1 MSVASPPLAPAVEPP
16 VIARQ
21 AILDGDKSVVGY
33 ELFNRSRSSA
43 HQASGSVLAA
53 FCAALDTRGDDDPHG
68 TRPLFLGCTH
78 ECLVS
83 EHLEVLPT
91 HRMVLDVDPLPGH
104 LVATE
109 VSARLPTLQ
118 KLHARGFQLCFDH
131 TVLET
136 EYFAWLPLAH
146 YIKLNMSVLQPEQV
160 AVLVNF
166 AQRST
171 QAQLIATKVE
181 SAAQF
186 QLVHELGVS
195 LYQGAWLS
203 RPAPFEAKLLAPS
216 QTSLL
221 QLISLLRRQAHMD
234 ELEAVLKK
242 DVGLAFNLLR
252 LINSAGFSQ
261 QREITSFRQAVM
273 IIGIKKLFRWA
284 ALLMAATQFGGNP
297 PALGQTAIA
306 RARLMELLALRFMG
320 EDEADMAFV
329 TGLFSLLDAMLGMPI
344 AQALE
349 LIYAPQPVVEA
360 LQQQRG
366 TYYQLLRIAQ
376 ACEPTSAPAQTAN
389 GFAHALPLSAEEI
402 NQSHLRTL
410 DWCDML
416 AV

>member
-1 MSVASPPLAPAVEPP
+1 MPVAPPPLAPAVEPP

-21 AILDGDKSVVGY
+21 AILDSDKSVVGY
-33 ELFNRSRSSA
+33 ELFNRSRSA
-43 HQASGSVLAA
+43 HQATGSVLAA
-53 FCAALDTRGDDDPHG
+53 FCAALDTCGDDPRG
-68 TRPLFLGCTH
+68 NRPLFLGCTH

-83 EHLEVLPT
+83 EHLDVLPT
-91 HRMVLDVDPLPGH
+91 HRMVLDVDALPSHG
-104 LVATE
+104 ASTE
-109 VSARLPTLQ
+109 VAARLPTLK
-118 KLHARGFQLCFDH
+118 KLHERGFQLCFDH
-131 TVLET
+131 SVLET

-146 YIKLNMSVLQPEQV
+146 YIKLNMSVLLPEQI

-171 QAQLIATKVE
+171 KAQLIATKVE

-186 QLVHELGVS
+186 QLVRELGVS

-273 IIGIKKLFRWA
+273 IIGIKKLFRWS

-297 PALGQTAIA
+297 PALGQTVIA
-306 RARLMELLALRFMG
+306 RARLMELLALRFLG

-329 TGLFSLLDAMLGMPI
+329 TGLFSMLDAMLGLPI
-344 AQALE
+344 QQALE
-349 LIYAPQPVVEA
+349 LIYAPPPVIEA
-360 LQQQRG
+360 LQLQRG
-366 TYYQLLRIAQ
+366 TYYQLLQIAQ
-376 ACEPTSAPAQTAN
+376 ACEPNSTLQPSTTQPP
-389 GFAHALPLSAEEI
+389 LPLNPDDI
-402 NQSHLRTL
+402 NQSHLRAL
-410 DWCDML
+410 DWCDAL